1 MKKISSLLLLC
12 CLTFWTTA
20 QTQLGIIPQPTQS
33 SVASKN
39 PFVWGIDD
47 VHIEA
52 EKAYMSQAHLLSD
65 QIALHRLYI
74 PKVQEWN
81 GKSIAKRIILK
92 HNNSKAL
99 HVAGSYV
106 IRVEKDNIWI
116 EAQDAEGMVHGVF
129 SLVQMVPVAAS
140 HSQAQP
146 FELECWYIND
156 VPKFQHRGLLLDCG
170 RHFMSI
176 EKIKETLD
184 VMALYKLNVLH
195 WHLTEDQGWRIE
207 IKKYPKLTEV
217 GAYRMVNGK
226 KYGGYYTQEGIKDIV
241 GYAAR
246 LGISVIPEIELPGHS
261 VAAIAAYPYLSCT
274 GNQIP
279 VENEWGVFKDIYCAG
294 NDRTLQFIKDVM
306 DEVITLF
313 PSPYIH
319 IGGDEAPKVRWEHCD
334 KCQKRIKD
342 NHLKNE
348 AELQTWMIE
357 EVAKYLKARGKDI
370 IGWDEILEG
379 GIPGDAMIQ
388 SWRGMQGGKDAAMQK
403 HGVIMSPTSHCYLD
417 YGLDA
422 IDTKRVYEFD
432 PIPSDLPMEYQGFIM
447 GAEGNMWTER
457 APEDVVTSKIFPRL
471 IALAEVLWTYPQQRD
486 YKSFETRLKAQFPLL
501 DRRNIKYG
509 FISTPVQYFTHI
521 VDHQLQV
528 EVVPQSEQ
536 IKLSYYSQSIG
547 DAVLEEKKIVQ
558 PISGPISINGTKRL
572 VVLMQQEGSKEVKED
587 SKIYSTHVALGRP
600 LTLNYKPS
608 NAYLGG
614 GDNGLVNGTLGSGNF
629 RDGHWQGVQGTD
641 MEMIIDLESI
651 QSFSEISTRWF
662 HFANAW
668 IFRPEQVE
676 YLVSVD
682 GNNWQGVKKDVLSE
696 RNPANASGEFVVE
709 SKTRAEDNTSYGFY
723 TGRYIKVRAKSIGK
737 CPEWHDAPGEPSWLF
752 CDEILVR

>member
-1 MKKISSLLLLC
+1 MFILSFLMQGQCTLN
-12 CLTFWTTA
+12 
-20 QTQLGIIPQPTQS
+20 IIPQPAQCNLP
-33 SVASKN
+33 VKDV
-39 PFVWGIDD
+39 FLWGLDN

-52 EKAYMSQAHLLSD
+52 ESAYLTQAHLLSD
-65 QIALHRLYI
+65 QIALHRFYI
-74 PKVQEWN
+74 PKVEEWK
-81 GKSIAKRIILK
+81 GKTGHQKIILK
-92 HNNSKAL
+92 HLNSKRL
-99 HVAGSYV
+99 HVKGSYS
-106 IRVEKDNIWI
+106 IRIEKHNIWI
-116 EAQDAEGMVHGVF
+116 EAQDLEGMVHGVF
-129 SLVQMVPVAAS
+129 SLVQMIPVAKSAKEIQS
-140 HSQAQP
+140 
-146 FELECWYIND
+146 FEMEAWEIRD
-156 VPKFQHRGLLLDCG
+156 EPKFQHRGLLLDCG

-176 EKIKETLD
+176 AKIKETLD
-184 VMALYKLNVLH
+184 VMAMYKLNVLH

-217 GAYRMVNGK
+217 GAYRMVNGV

-274 GNQIP
+274 GKTIP

-294 NDRTLQFIKDVM
+294 NDQTLQFIKDVM
-306 DEVITLF
+306 DEVMTLF

-342 NHLKNE
+342 HHLKNE

-357 EVAKYLKARGKDI
+357 EVAKYLKARGRDI

-379 GIPGDAMIQ
+379 GIPGDALIQ

-422 IDTKRVYEFD
+422 IDTRRVYEFD
-432 PIPSDLPMEYQGFIM
+432 PIPSDLAPEFQGFIL

-471 IALAEVLWTYPQQRD
+471 IALSEVLWSYPQQRD
-486 YKSFETRLKAQFPLL
+486 YKAFEGRLKRQFPLL
-501 DRRNIKYG
+501 DRRNIHYG
-509 FISTPVQYFTHI
+509 FISTPVQYHTAI
-521 VDHQLQV
+521 VDHQLSV
-528 EVVPQSEQ
+528 EVVPQNEQ
-536 IKLSYYSQSIG
+536 IKLTYYLAPWGQ
-547 DAVLEEKKIVQ
+547 DFLEQRKNIQ
-558 PISGPISINGTKRL
+558 PVAGPIAIASPSLL
-572 VVLMQQEGSKEVKED
+572 VVQVQQEGAKEIKEEH
-587 SKIYSTHVALGRP
+587 KIYAGHLALGRP
-600 LTLNYKPS
+600 LKLNYKPS

-614 GDNGLVNGTLGSGNF
+614 GDNGLVNGTLGSDNF
-629 RDGHWQGVQGTD
+629 RDGHWQAVQGTD
-641 MEMIIDLESI
+641 MVMEVDLESI
-651 QSFSEISTRWF
+651 QSFSQISTRWF

-676 YLVSVD
+676 YFVSVD
-682 GNNWQGVKKDVLSE
+682 GNNWE
-696 RNPANASGEFVVE
+696 RVYNENLAKTNPANASGEFVVA
-709 SKTRAEDNTSYGFY
+709 SSALAENTTSYGFY
-723 TGRYIKVRAKSIGK
+723 TGRYIKVIAHSIGK

-752 CDEILVR
+752 CDEIIVR